1 MDALLAAL
9 RAAGEPTRLRL
20 VQLLT
25 RGELTVSELVHIL
38 GQSQPRISRHLKLL
52 TEAGLLARHPEGSWV
67 FYRLAKNGPGAEV
80 AGHLTALL
88 AAGEDQV
95 LTRDLERLAEVKRA
109 RADAAA
115 AYFRRNAESW
125 DKLRSLHIDDRE
137 VEKVIAPLLGKP
149 MIAHAISA
157 FEECPQV
164 REIVLVL
171 SPGNLEQGRSLMAL
185 GEWRK
190 LAKVC
195 PGGPRRQ
202 DSVKAG
208 LQSLSH
214 CQWVMVHDGARPC
227 VTQELLQRGLEQV
240 LATGAAIPA
249 LPMND
254 TGKKVDSEGIVLE
267 TLQREGLRA
276 VQTPQVFSTELLR
289 KAYQE
294 DLDEVTDDASLLEK
308 LGHQVKVFRGS
319 DENIKVTTPED
330 LIFAEAI
337 L

>member
-1 MDALLAAL
+1 MEAEALWTDTPENGRMDALLAAL

-115 AYFRRNAESW
+115 AYFRHNAESW

-137 VEKVIAPLLGKP
+137 VEKVIVRLLPKRGIQNLLDLGTGTGRMLELLAPRAVRGLGIDLSRE
-149 MIAHAISA
+149 MLAVARA
-157 FEECPQV
+157 NLERAGVGNCQV
-164 REIVLVL
+164 RQADIYQLPFPDRSFDAATIHQVLHFLDEPGDVIAEAARVLAPGARLLVVDFAPHDLESLRHDHEHRRLGFEDAEIV
-171 SPGNLEQGRSLMAL
+171 SWFA
-185 GEWRK
+185 
-190 LAKVC
+190 A
-195 PGGPRRQ
+195 
-202 DSVKAG
+202 AG
-208 LQSLSH
+208 LRHRKTVRLS
-214 CQWVMVHDGARPC
+214 GRPLT
-227 VTQELLQRGLEQV
+227 VV
-240 LATGAAIPA
+240 VWLAAKP
-249 LPMND
+249 
-254 TGKKVDSEGIVLE
+254 E
-267 TLQREGLRA
+267 TDPSA
-276 VQTPQVFSTELLR
+276 
-289 KAYQE
+289 
-294 DLDEVTDDASLLEK
+294 
-308 LGHQVKVFRGS
+308 
-319 DENIKVTTPED
+319 
-330 LIFAEAI
+330 
-337 L
+337 